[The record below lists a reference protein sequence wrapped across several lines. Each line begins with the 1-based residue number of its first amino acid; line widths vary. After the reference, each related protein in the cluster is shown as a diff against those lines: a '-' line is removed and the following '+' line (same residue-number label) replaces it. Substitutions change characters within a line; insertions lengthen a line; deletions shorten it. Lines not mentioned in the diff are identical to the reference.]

1 MGEDR
6 QSSSRPEPD
15 CPIAPHAAA
24 CALFGFSPFIRRCP
38 ITRLVATR
46 LVFSQR
52 PLRLRSNG
60 GGRCRMRAALSVIE
74 LHSGRLG
81 FCPVGGPLLGGVER
95 WFARSFPYGLKRA
108 SSGDG

>member
-6 QSSSRPEPD
+6 QSSPRPEPD
-15 CPIAPHAAA
+15 CPARGDVRPFWIFPGYSTMPHY
-24 CALFGFSPFIRRCP
+24 
-38 ITRLVATR
+38 LVATR
-46 LVFSQR
+46 LVLSQR
-52 PLRLRSNG
+52 PLGLRSNG

-108 SSGDG
+108 SSDDG